1 MLDLIELE
9 KREHSISCNFKNC
22 EDDFTWT
29 FTGVYGPIMRRDR
42 EYFWN
47 ELGAIYGLWN
57 GSWCVVGDFNVIL
70 SSKERSR
77 GGSFNSDM
85 RRFADVIEDLQLK
98 DLPLFE
104 GRFTWSGGVN
114 NQSFSRLDRFLVNEE

>member
-47 ELGAIYGLWN
+47 ELGAIYGL
-57 GSWCVVGDFNVIL
+57 
-70 SSKERSR
+70 
-77 GGSFNSDM
+77 
-85 RRFADVIEDLQLK
+85 
-98 DLPLFE
+98 
-104 GRFTWSGGVN
+104 
-114 NQSFSRLDRFLVNEE
+114 